1 MDIDFHF
8 GVMYVVAR
16 LAGMDAPRA
25 EIVAHACQYV
35 DDATAPDMQ
44 DADLTGRGGGLA
56 PWALAR
62 PWVVEALFNPG
73 NVMAWA
79 PFHFVPG
86 GEGSGAE
93 ERTVCRA
100 GGAAAAAAV
109 RHAIE
114 QRNSAIGLY
123 RLGVSLHA
131 YVDTWAHQG
140 FSGLVSRNNAVL
152 FLEGDEEPGEPGA
165 WTRALQRTLRTASGT
180 AAALALDVISRLGH
194 SSALHFPD
202 MPWLKWGYR
211 NGHNQRVDRDNLPA
225 FLTAADMACRAVR
238 GYLGGNTRFE
248 REPGLPPEARE
259 ALRRLFEHNRSRSSR
274 KRLAVFAAGV
284 ARGGIPGLMEALPPY
299 AALGPGSWRHEAA
312 DDARGAWPAR
322 LWRDRCDISHHHRVL
337 QAMEQHRSILV
348 RDILPA
354 QRVVLGA

>member
-8 GVMYVVAR
+8 GVIYVVAR

-44 DADLTGRGGGLA
+44 DADGLRRAGGMAQPLV
-56 PWALAR
+56 LAR

-93 ERTVCRA
+93 EKTVCRA

-114 QRNSAIGLY
+114 QRNTDIGLY

-131 YVDTWAHQG
+131 YIDTWAHQG

-152 FLEGDEEPGEPGA
+152 FLEGEEE
-165 WTRALQRTLRTASGT
+165 
-180 AAALALDVISRLGH
+180 
-194 SSALHFPD
+194 SS
-202 MPWLKWGYR
+202 
-211 NGHNQRVDRDNLPA
+211 
-225 FLTAADMACRAVR
+225 C
-238 GYLGGNTRFE
+238 
-248 REPGLPPEARE
+248 
-259 ALRRLFEHNRSRSSR
+259 
-274 KRLAVFAAGV
+274 
-284 ARGGIPGLMEALPPY
+284 
-299 AALGPGSWRHEAA
+299 
-312 DDARGAWPAR
+312 
-322 LWRDRCDISHHHRVL
+322 
-337 QAMEQHRSILV
+337 
-348 RDILPA
+348 
-354 QRVVLGA
+354 

>member
-1 MDIDFHF
+1 
-8 GVMYVVAR
+8 
-16 LAGMDAPRA
+16 
-25 EIVAHACQYV
+25 
-35 DDATAPDMQ
+35 
-44 DADLTGRGGGLA
+44 
-56 PWALAR
+56 LAR

-86 GEGSGAE
+86 GEGTGAE
-93 ERTVCRA
+93 EKTVCRA

-114 QRNSAIGLY
+114 QRNTDIGLY

-131 YVDTWAHQG
+131 YIDTWAHQG

-152 FLEGDEEPGEPGA
+152 FLEGEEEPGG
-165 WTRALQRTLRTASGT
+165 WTHALQRTLRTAGGT
-180 AAALALDVISRLGH
+180 AAALALDMISRLGH

-225 FLTAADMACRAVR
+225 FMTAADLACRAVR
-238 GYLGGNTRFE
+238 GYLGGNARFE
-248 REPGLPPEARE
+248 REPGLPLEARV
-259 ALRRLFEHNRSRSSR
+259 ALGRLLEHNRSRNAR
-274 KRLAVFAAGV
+274 RRLAVFAAHV
-284 ARGGIPGLMEALPPY
+284 ARGGIPGLMEPLPPY
-299 AALGPGSWRHEAA
+299 TATGPGSWRHEAV

-322 LWRDRCDISHHHRVL
+322 LWRERCEVSHHRRVL
-337 QAMEQHRSILV
+337 LAMEQHRGILV

-354 QRVVLGA
+354 QRIVLSA